1 MVLMFLRRWRRPVA
15 PVPAYLLLRGGSDF
29 LFTLIFTLNLV
40 YQATIVGLSP
50 MQLVLVGTLLETV
63 CFLFE
68 IPTGLVADRYS
79 RRLSILIGLFL
90 IGIGFMIEGSI
101 PTFTAV
107 LLCQVFWGIGA
118 TFLSGAVEAWIT
130 DEVGDERVGPVFL
143 RGTQVG
149 LVGTMIG
156 IGGAVALGW
165 SSVQVPVIA
174 GGIGFLV
181 LGTALALVM
190 PEHGFTPLGRS
201 EQGHLSDLATTFRE
215 GFALARRRPVVG
227 RLFAVSLII
236 GLSSE
241 AFDRL
246 WTVYILENLD
256 RPSSF
261 GLDNV
266 AVWFGAINLA
276 GTMVGLGASE
286 LARRLHPESLESGT
300 PVRMLMATATV
311 SVVATIGFALAPVT
325 WIALPLLWTR
335 SAAATIAGPV
345 QAAWMNRHLEPGVR
359 ATVLSM
365 EGQLNAVG
373 QIAGGPPLG
382 AIGNRVSVRAALVAS
397 ALVFAPVI
405 PILRRLAPVR
415 EVAVAEPGTP

>member
-1 MVLMFLRRWRRPVA
+1 MFTMFLRRLRRPAA
-15 PVPAYLLLRGGSDF
+15 PVPAYLLLRGGSDV
-29 LFTLIFTLNLV
+29 LFTLVFTLNLV

-68 IPTGLVADRYS
+68 IPTGVVADRYS
-79 RRLSILIGLFL
+79 RRLSILLGLFL
-90 IGIGFMIEGSI
+90 IGIGFIIEGSI

-149 LVGTMIG
+149 LLGTMIG

-165 SSVQVPVIA
+165 SSVQVPVLA
-174 GGIGFLV
+174 GGIGFLL
-181 LGTALALVM
+181 LGTALAVVM

-201 EQGHLSDLATTFRE
+201 EQGHLSDLTTTFRE
-215 GFALARRRPVVG
+215 GLGLARRRPVVG
-227 RLFAVSLII
+227 RVFAVSLFI

-246 WTVYILENLD
+246 WTVHILENLD

-261 GLDNV
+261 GLGNV
-266 AVWFGAINLA
+266 ALWFGAINLA

-300 PVRMLMATATV
+300 PVRMLMATAAV

-415 EVAVAEPGTP
+415 HVVVAEPETP